1 MQICPCL
8 SVCARPSRFL
18 TGSLRPLSGNS
29 GQRGSLPRLGIDD
42 LWVSA
47 ETEEDCL
54 RTYKCLIELLLDL
67 GFVVNRAKCVPPTTR
82 LTFLGIESDSD
93 AQSED
98 VCRMTITA
106 AKKERGAKLCEE
118 FLARVPETRGIH
130 RVSPYLTS
138 PWDAIRGFLV
148 RCASVAFD
156 GRVYMAHLHH
166 AWPLARSRFM
176 TPPAWL
182 AVAMR
187 ADVSR

>member
-1 MQICPCL
+1 MGPHLLICPCL

-82 LTFLGIESDSD
+82 LTFLGIALNSD
-93 AQSED
+93 AQFEG
-98 VCRMTITA
+98 VCRVTIPA
-106 AKKERGAKLCEE
+106 AKGERATKLCED
-118 FLARVPETRGIH
+118 FLARIPDTEEFIKPRHTSPVRRTPYG
-130 RVSPYLTS
+130 VSPDTMRPS
-138 PWDAIRGFLV
+138 P
-148 RCASVAFD
+148 SV
-156 GRVYMAHLHH
+156 GVYTWRTFIMLGH
-166 AWPLARSRFM
+166 WPEAAGS
-176 TPPAWL
+176 
-182 AVAMR
+182 
-187 ADVSR
+187 